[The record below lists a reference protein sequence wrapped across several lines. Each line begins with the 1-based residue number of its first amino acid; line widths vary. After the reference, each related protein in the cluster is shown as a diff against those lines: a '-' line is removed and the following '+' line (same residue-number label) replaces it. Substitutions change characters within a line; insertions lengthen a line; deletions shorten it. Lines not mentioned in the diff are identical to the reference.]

1 MEEKP
6 LMMADTLILA
16 SLSSYRAQLLKK
28 AGLNFL
34 IEGTSFDE
42 REIGKIE
49 KVKTPKEL
57 SCFLASA
64 KAKNVSDRFP
74 DALVIGCDQVLDL
87 EGQIFHKVTSKKE
100 AYQRLCTLSGKT
112 HSLHSAVALFR
123 NGRKIWVEAFSAHMS
138 VRPLSSKFIKRYL
151 AYVGTDVLNSVGVYQ
166 IEGEGIHLFEKI
178 DGDFFTI
185 IGLPLLPL
193 LVKLRHL
200 GIICD

>member
-1 MEEKP
+1 MV
-6 LMMADTLILA
+6 AATLILA
-16 SLSSYRAQLLKK
+16 SLSPYREQLLKK
-28 AGLNFL
+28 AGLNFF
-34 IEGTSFDE
+34 IEGASFDE
-42 REIGKIE
+42 REVE
-49 KVKTPKEL
+49 KSVKTKTPKEL

-87 EGQIFHKVTSKKE
+87 GGQVFHKVTSKKE
-100 AYQRLCTLSGKT
+100 AHQRLCYLSGKT
-112 HSLHSAVALFR
+112 HSLHSAVALFQ
-123 NGRKIWVEAFSAHMS
+123 NGQEIWVEAFSAHMT
-138 VRPLSSKFIKRYL
+138 VRSLSSEFIERYL
-151 AYVGTDVLNSVGVYQ
+151 ESVGTDVLNSVGVYQ

-200 GIICD
+200 GAIDG

>member
-1 MEEKP
+1 
-6 LMMADTLILA
+6 MAAETLILA

-28 AGLNFL
+28 AGLSFF
-34 IEGTSFDE
+34 IEGASFDE
-42 REIGKIE
+42 REIE
-49 KVKTPKEL
+49 KTAEAKTPKEL
-57 SCFLASA
+57 CCFLASA

-87 EGQIFHKVTSKKE
+87 EGQIFHKVTNSRE
-100 AYQRLCTLSGKT
+100 ARQRLCTLSGKT

-123 NGRKIWVEAFSAHMS
+123 NGQEIWVEAFSAHMS
-138 VRPLSSKFIKRYL
+138 VRSLSTAFIERYL
-151 AYVGTDVLNSVGVYQ
+151 ARVGSDVLNSVGVYQ

-193 LVKLRHL
+193 IVKLRHL
-200 GIICD
+200 GAIDG

>member
-1 MEEKP
+1 MVDNT
-6 LMMADTLILA
+6 LLILA

-34 IEGTSFDE
+34 IEGASFDE
-42 REIGKIE
+42 REIE
-49 KVKTPKEL
+49 KTVETKTPKEL

-87 EGQIFHKVTSKKE
+87 EGKIFHKVRNHRE
-100 AYQRLCTLSGKT
+100 AHKRLSILSGKK
-112 HSLHSAVALFR
+112 HFLHSAVALFK
-123 NGRKIWVEAFSAHMS
+123 NGQEIWVESFSAHML
-138 VRPLSSKFIKRYL
+138 VRPLSSEFIERYL
-151 AYVGTDVLNSVGVYQ
+151 VRVGKDVLNSVGVYQ

-178 DGDFFTI
+178 EGDFFTI

-193 LVKLRHL
+193 LGKLRHL
-200 GIICD
+200 GYIDG